1 MRNVPR
7 FTFTN
12 VVRKWPKM
20 PVEGIGHTGDVH
32 HVTSN
37 LCHSHSIFSNLNF
50 SKATLESNGL
60 EYNLVNIWSL
70 SQDFHKLLEQAKL
83 LRKPKIENDF
93 NLTSWFYPTHPKK
106 GTESKRILSTVSELR
121 GQKVH
126 LWKQNPKHGIF
137 FPVIALINDPKM
149 LSLRVKDRVLNS
161 KNFVEKCSEYILGRL
176 HTKTIDKRVS
186 RCILATV

>member
-1 MRNVPR
+1 M
-7 FTFTN
+7 F
-12 VVRKWPKM
+12 
-20 PVEGIGHTGDVH
+20 
-32 HVTSN
+32 
-37 LCHSHSIFSNLNF
+37 NLNF

-126 LWKQNPKHGIF
+126 LPKQNPKHWIF
-137 FPVIALINDPKM
+137 LPVIALINDPKM
-149 LSLRVKDRVLNS
+149 LSLRVKGRVLNS
-161 KNFVEKCSEYILGRL
+161 KNVVEKCSEYILGRL